1 MSLTHLEVLNGAHKE
16 CYWQQ
21 LPECFFF
28 YSVPPTVGAL
38 KFNWPDHKLFTF
50 FL

>member
-28 YSVPPTVGAL
+28 
-38 KFNWPDHKLFTF
+38 FTQYHQQWE
-50 FL
+50 L